1 MARNGRVKKAKAKAR
16 TAIAGVSWKNIAVG
30 AGARLAV
37 NQIFPKIV
45 PFGMQNPV
53 EQAVTGLVPGQK
65 HFMKVALADA
75 VAIIAKQY
83 LMPRVLGMTRF
94 GGQSNGTIAS
104 TYGQS
109 VQGAVVQG

>member
-1 MARNGRVKKAKAKAR
+1 MARKNRVRRAKDKAR
-16 TAIAGVSWKNIAVG
+16 SAIVGVSWKNIAVG

-37 NQIFPKIV
+37 NQLFPKIV

-53 EQAVTGLVPGQK
+53 EQAVVGLVPGQK
-65 HFMKVALADA
+65 HFMKVAFADA
-75 VAIIAKQY
+75 IAIVAKQY
-83 LMPRVLGMTRF
+83 VMPRVLGMTRF
-94 GGQSNGTIAS
+94 GGQTNGTIAS